1 MRWFVSKWNY
11 TDLGIEWRL
20 LFQYFTLGKHRI
32 GQNPKS
38 DVQYGL
44 IREKRCSRNLSNS
57 PIPVIIRCSEQ
68 RNGAVLWRSRKLC
81 WMTPHRVLWMECRA
95 SVTLRKLQTT
105 ISRYLSPA
113 KETKRKG
120 KGKQDNWRVSSVGES
135 AFGGEIVDAVS
146 NFELGCGWSWIA
158 FLMC

>member
-1 MRWFVSKWNY
+1 
-11 TDLGIEWRL
+11 
-20 LFQYFTLGKHRI
+20 
-32 GQNPKS
+32 
-38 DVQYGL
+38 
-44 IREKRCSRNLSNS
+44 
-57 PIPVIIRCSEQ
+57 
-68 RNGAVLWRSRKLC
+68 
-81 WMTPHRVLWMECRA
+81 MECRA

-146 NFELGCGWSWIA
+146 NFELGCG
-158 FLMC
+158 